1 MHRNNS
7 GKTLTIFLVI
17 MLIIS
22 VCLASIALYYYQNE
36 SVLRKSA
43 EASLT
48 KLKTVEAKLQGDLME
63 SRKQFSLLEEKN
75 KEMDEKINDLSE
87 SLDLEKS
94 LKEAQKKENQD
105 LREVLENENQS
116 KEKMRTE
123 MSKELTS
130 AQEKVVALEAQLTSA
145 QGRVK
150 ELESQNQGLEDKVKQ
165 TKSEPQTKIEEPTSV
180 VPVAPAVITETEPPI
195 SKESVIPPEEKTKE
209 VAKENSKEVELEPIV
224 VSSSETPSGRVL
236 SVDKEN
242 NFLILNLGEKDGVQ
256 PGFLMSIYR
265 GNDYLGDVKV
275 SRVQPEMSAADF
287 IPPFSSQKVRK
298 DDQVVA
304 KK

>member
-43 EASLT
+43 ETSLAQ
-48 KLKTVEAKLQGDLME
+48 LKKVEAKLRGDLME
-63 SRKQFSLLEEKN
+63 SKKQLSLLEEKN
-75 KEMDEKINDLSE
+75 KEMDDKINDLSE

-116 KEKMRTE
+116 KEKLRTE

-130 AQEKVVALEAQLTSA
+130 AQEKVVALESQLTSA

-150 ELESQNQGLEDKVKQ
+150 ELESQNQGLEDKIKQ
-165 TKSEPQTKIEEPTSV
+165 TKSESQTKIEKPASA
-180 VPVAPAVITETEPPI
+180 VPPPAITETESPI
-195 SKESVIPPEEKTKE
+195 SKESVIPPEKKVKE
-209 VAKENSKEVELEPIV
+209 VAKEEGKEVELEPIV
-224 VSSSETPSGRVL
+224 VSSSETHSGRVL

-287 IPPFSSQKVRK
+287 IPPFSSQNVRK

>member
-1 MHRNNS
+1 MSTKNS
-7 GKTLTIFLVI
+7 GKTLTIFLII

-22 VCLASIALYYYQNE
+22 VCLAGIALYYYQTE
-36 SVLRKSA
+36 SGLRKSVESNLA
-43 EASLT
+43 Q
-48 KLKTVEAKLQGDLME
+48 LKKIESKLQGDLME
-63 SRKQFSLLEEKN
+63 SKKKLSVLEEKN
-75 KEMDEKINDLSE
+75 KEMDDKINDLSE

-94 LKEAQKKENQD
+94 LKEAQKKENED

-116 KEKMRTE
+116 KEKLRTE

-130 AQEKVVALEAQLTSA
+130 AQEKVVALEAELAGA

-150 ELESQNQGLEDKVKQ
+150 ELETQNQGLEDQIKQ
-165 TKSEPQTKIEEPTSV
+165 TKSESQTKVEEPAST
-180 VPVAPAVITETEPPI
+180 VPPPAMTETESPI
-195 SKESVIPPEEKTKE
+195 SKESVISPEEKVTE
-209 VAKENSKEVELEPIV
+209 VVEGKEVELEPIV
-224 VSSSETPSGRVL
+224 VSSDETSLGRVL

-242 NFLILNLGEKDGVQ
+242 NFLILSLGEQDGVQ

-265 GNDYLGDVKV
+265 GNDYLGDVKI

-287 IPPFSSQKVRK
+287 IPPFSSQNVHK

>member
-1 MHRNNS
+1 MKMNNS
-7 GKTLTIFLVI
+7 GRTVTIFLVV

-36 SVLRKSA
+36 STLRKSA
-43 EASLT
+43 ETSLAQ
-48 KLKTVEAKLQGDLME
+48 LKIIEAKLQGDLME
-63 SRKQFSLLEEKN
+63 SKKQISVLDEKN

-105 LREVLENENQS
+105 LREALENENQS
-116 KEKMRTE
+116 KEKLRAELT
-123 MSKELTS
+123 KELTS
-130 AQEKVVALEAQLTSA
+130 AQEKVVALESQLTSA
-145 QGRVK
+145 QNNVN
-150 ELESQNQGLEDKVKQ
+150 ELTTQSQSLQDKIKQMESERQA
-165 TKSEPQTKIEEPTSV
+165 KIEQ
-180 VPVAPAVITETEPPI
+180 PAPPI
-195 SKESVIPPEEKTKE
+195 STPPTAPESPATGAADTKQETKDQPKEINKE
-209 VAKENSKEVELEPIV
+209 DNKQIQLEPIV
-224 VSSSETPSGRVL
+224 VNGTEIPQGRVL

-242 NFLILNLGEKDGVQ
+242 EFLIFNLGEKDGVK
-256 PGFLMSIYR
+256 PGFLMSIYQ
-265 GNDYLGDVKV
+265 GNEYLGDVKV